1 MPVSEPMQ
9 DAFQKEDAVEMLNAF
24 YQNLHIQELS
34 SQHSIGVDD
43 FKVGYEVV
51 LQIKAPDG
59 GVFALNFYD
68 GDENIVLHIVARYN
82 WFGEVNVLVLNT
94 FQQGSGWGLEIRP
107 TGFDFQHGICMTMNV
122 VAEGDGFHILQNS
135 REIALFPYRSGLP
148 VSAVRRISVLSI
160 ANQAAQDTDLTVK
173 FI

>member
-1 MPVSEPMQ
+1 
-9 DAFQKEDAVEMLNAF
+9 
-24 YQNLHIQELS
+24 
-34 SQHSIGVDD
+34 
-43 FKVGYEVV
+43 
-51 LQIKAPDG
+51 
-59 GVFALNFYD
+59 
-68 GDENIVLHIVARYN
+68 
-82 WFGEVNVLVLNT
+82 
-94 FQQGSGWGLEIRP
+94 
-107 TGFDFQHGICMTMNV
+107 MTMNV